1 MKTIEWNEEQR
12 KAFQDLLREFVAS
25 IDAKAQEEKQT
36 GKTPTTTKR
45 ASREKELNKFLAPW
59 GYACKISPGTGNLS
73 HESSIAFCRQDI
85 LGEEFVNGE
94 KPTPTKGF
102 YIWFAYC
109 WRKKDAKR
117 FYLRIGRSTEQDA
130 KKELQ
135 KCPAYGKII
144 PNGNECYR
152 ESYDD
157 LEADLE
163 NITDYFL
170 RFANGFNQIPT
181 AYFKLELAQAI
192 KKQPHTKKELPH
204 KGFS

>member
-36 GKTPTTTKR
+36 SKIPKIPKY
-45 ASREKELNKFLAPW
+45 ASCQNGLNKFLAPW
-59 GYACKISPGTGNLS
+59 GYACKISLGSGNLS
-73 HESSIAFCRQDI
+73 NEPSIAFCRQDI

-102 YIWFAYC
+102 YLWFAYY
-109 WRKKDAKR
+109 WRNDAEK
-117 FYLRIGRSTEQDA
+117 FYLCIGRSIEENGE
-130 KKELQ
+130 KECQ
-135 KCPAYGKII
+135 KCPAYDKIVKLD
-144 PNGNECYR
+144 GDAYYQ

-163 NITDYFL
+163 NITNDFL
-170 RFANGFNQIPT
+170 HFANEFNQIPT
-181 AYFKLELAQAI
+181 AFFELE
-192 KKQPHTKKELPH
+192 PSSTSH
-204 KGFS
+204 